1 MYTINLTLRAQKDLD
16 RLPGQL
22 FERVLSSVAA
32 SSENP
37 RPNGHQKL
45 HRPDNGFRIWV
56 GDYRILYDIDDVRHE
71 VLILRVK
78 HRREAHRES

>member
-1 MYTINLTLRAQKDLD
+1 MYTVNLTRRAQKDLD

-32 SSENP
+32 LSEDP
-37 RPNGHQKL
+37 RPYGYEKL
-45 HRPDNGFRIWV
+45 HGPEEGFRIRA
-56 GDYRILYDIDDVRHE
+56 GDHRILYDIDDVRHE

-78 HRREAHRES
+78 HRREAYRES

>member
-1 MYTINLTLRAQKDLD
+1 VYTINLTRRAQKDLD

-32 SSENP
+32 LSENP
-37 RPNGHQKL
+37 RPNGHENL
-45 HRPDNGFRIWV
+45 YGPDDGFRIRV

-71 VLILRVK
+71 VLLLRVK
-78 HRREAHRES
+78 HRREAYRES